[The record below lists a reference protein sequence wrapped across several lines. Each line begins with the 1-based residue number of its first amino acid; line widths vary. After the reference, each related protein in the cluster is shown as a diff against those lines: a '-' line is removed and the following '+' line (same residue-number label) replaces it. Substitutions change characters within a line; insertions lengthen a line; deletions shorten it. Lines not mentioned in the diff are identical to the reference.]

1 MANIGVSTRI
11 KRVKVRSYPLEQG
24 FIEPILNKWK
34 PQSMTNSSDDSTMIP
49 TSDLLFARQ
58 PIFDDKK
65 QLFAFELLYRDND
78 PNTAIF
84 DDGDKATASLIVNY
98 CGSILDDDD
107 APKVK
112 IFINLTKSLLLSD
125 SFFPLDPRRIVVEI
139 LEDTKVDDFLIERIK
154 ELKSRGYSFALDDY
168 TFLPHFEPL
177 LPLVDYI
184 KIELLGLSSA
194 ELALKMKRFHQEVFS
209 KLENK
214 PILLAEKVEDQETYD
229 LCELLGFDLF
239 QGYFLEKPMPVY
251 GRKIDNNSETAL
263 KIVSQLQN
271 EEIDIDELSHS
282 ISRDT
287 KLSYQI
293 LKIVNSPLCRLSR
306 KVDSLH
312 EAVVFMGLEQIK
324 KWAMAMVLAGNSNQ
338 SKNLFLLLL
347 TRARTCE
354 LVSEKMALERP
365 EAYFTVGL
373 FSGIDAVM
381 LAEKSWLL
389 KKLNL
394 SPDTYHA
401 LLEFKGQKGDVLK
414 LTIDLEHQNF
424 DNLSKLDEATRAIYF
439 QSHEEAINWA
449 NQLFKL
455 L

>member
-1 MANIGVSTRI
+1 MAHTSN
-11 KRVKVRSYPLEQG
+11 
-24 FIEPILNKWK
+24 
-34 PQSMTNSSDDSTMIP
+34 DSLTAT

-65 QLFAFELLYRDND
+65 QLYAFELLYRDND
-78 PNTAIF
+78 NDPGSAVF

-98 CGSILDDDD
+98 CGSILEDDD
-107 APKVK
+107 APNVK

-125 SFFPLDPRRIVVEI
+125 SFFPLDPKRIVVEI
-139 LEDTKVDDFLIERIK
+139 LEDILVDDFLVERIK
-154 ELKSRGYSFALDDY
+154 ELKQRGYHFALDDY
-168 TFLPHFEPL
+168 TFLPHFAPL

-184 KIELLGLSSA
+184 KFELLGLSSA
-194 ELALKMKRFHQEVFS
+194 DLAQKMKRFHQEVFS

-214 PILLAEKVEDQETYD
+214 PILLAEKVEDQATYD
-229 LCELLGFDLF
+229 LCELLGFNLF
-239 QGYFLEKPMPVY
+239 QGYFLEKPVPVY
-251 GRKIDNNSETAL
+251 GRKINNNSETAL
-263 KIVSQLQN
+263 KIVGQLQN

-312 EAVVFMGLEQIK
+312 EAVVFMGLDQIK
-324 KWAMAMVLAGNSNQ
+324 KWAMAMVLAGNNQ
-338 SKNLFLLLL
+338 QNKNLFLLLL

-354 LVSEKMALERP
+354 LVSERMNLDRP

-394 SPDTYHA
+394 SHDTYHA
-401 LLEFKGQKGDVLK
+401 LLDFKGKKGEVLK

-424 DNLSKLDEATRAIYF
+424 DNFSILSEKQRAIYF
-439 QSHEEAINWA
+439 QSHEEAISWA